1 MDVIIKPKLLE
12 GNINIPPSKSLAH
25 RAIIASSLANGR
37 SIIKNV
43 DFSSDILATI
53 DGMRKLGAKVEIDG
67 DTLTIDGS
75 FPKLEKSII
84 NAKESGSTLRFLIPI
99 GMLTGEKITF
109 KGENNLVNRPLDVY
123 TNIFKEKG
131 IKYHVGDKSLPI
143 TIYDKL
149 VSGEYRFRGDISSQ
163 FITGLLYALPLLKED
178 SKIILT
184 TPLESIGYV
193 DLTIDIL
200 SKFGIKILN
209 KGYTEFIIPGNQEYH
224 PYDYTVEGDYS
235 QAAFFLVADALGS
248 NIKINGLNPQ
258 SNQGDKKILND
269 LLAYGLTI
277 NKTLTEITVSGKSR
291 GCKISFKHSPDL
303 APALSVLAALS
314 TGESLFVDAERLRI
328 KESDRISSM
337 INELNILG
345 ANVSETLDT
354 MSFLGVESLKG
365 GIVDSHNDHRIAMA
379 LAIASTRATEEVRIN
394 NAECVKKS
402 YPNFWEDF
410 ISLGGDVR
418 YV

>member
-67 DTLTIDGS
+67 DTLTIDGTY
-75 FPKLEKSII
+75 PKLEKSII

-248 NIKINGLNPQ
+248 NIKITGLNPQ

-269 LLAYGLTI
+269 LLAYGLTV

-314 TGESLFVDAERLRI
+314 SGESLFVDAERLRI

-365 GIVDSHNDHRIAMA
+365 GVVDSHNDHRIAMA